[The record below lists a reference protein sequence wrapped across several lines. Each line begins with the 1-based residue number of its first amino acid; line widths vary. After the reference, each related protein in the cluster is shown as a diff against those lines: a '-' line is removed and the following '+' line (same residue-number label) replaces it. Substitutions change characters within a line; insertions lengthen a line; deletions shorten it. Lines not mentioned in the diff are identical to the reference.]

1 MGTNS
6 FMTFGGCSILG
17 SAGPELLL
25 WIGATCI
32 GESIGFTYGEATARL
47 GATAEGCATGGAT
60 AAGFEA
66 GGAASIGGGILGF
79 LPAVGFST
87 GLLPTGTDPLG
98 CEVDSSP
105 VLAAGTDPVCLGAPA
120 FGE

>member
-1 MGTNS
+1 
-6 FMTFGGCSILG
+6 MTFGGCSILG

-25 WIGATCI
+25 WIGATCY

-60 AAGFEA
+60 AAGLEV
-66 GGAASIGGGILGF
+66 GGASSIGGGILGF
-79 LPAVGFST
+79 LPAAGYAFPMRGSE
-87 GLLPTGTDPLG
+87 LPTGTDPLG
-98 CEVDSSP
+98 CEDDSSP
-105 VLAAGTDPVCLGAPA
+105 VLAAGIGPVCLAATAP